1 MLVHMLDVSSSTKNF
16 TVFASDENHLDI
28 GVLIKFHQSSVEFL
42 SQFLTAHANVALA
55 DVAVGYQ
62 NVAATSDTM
71 GSHQPK

>member
-1 MLVHMLDVSSSTKNF
+1 MRMNDMNNSLTARDVAIHF
-16 TVFASDENHLDI
+16 DLR
-28 GVLIKFHQSSVEFL
+28 SVECL
-42 SQFLTAHANVALA
+42 SQFLTAQANVALA